1 MQVQRTLQIV
11 PVRVIALAF
20 ALLAAL
26 ALAGLAGY
34 VVRGESVV
42 STTGSVAEPPT
53 LHFKQVTDNMMEREH
68 DRASQLSPILTS
80 PYGVGH

>member
-1 MQVQRTLQIV
+1 MQAQRSVQIV

-26 ALAGLAGY
+26 VLAGLAGY
-34 VVRGESVV
+34 VARGGSL
-42 STTGSVAEPPT
+42 STTASVAAPAT
-53 LHFKQVTDNMMEREH
+53 LHFKQLTDNMMQREH
-68 DRASQLSPILTS
+68 DRASQLLPILTS